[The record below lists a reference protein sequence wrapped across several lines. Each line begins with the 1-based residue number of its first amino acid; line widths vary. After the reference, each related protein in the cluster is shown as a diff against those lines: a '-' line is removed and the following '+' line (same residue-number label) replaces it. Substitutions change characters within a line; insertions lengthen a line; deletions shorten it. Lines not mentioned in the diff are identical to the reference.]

1 MTARRLCFLHRNL
14 VQVIHI
20 SFVEN
25 IYIYIYIYIYTNVFN
40 IVLSSQIFTEEAL
53 EQNSFEGKI

>member
-25 IYIYIYIYIYTNVFN
+25 IYIYIYTNVFN